1 MFPVTHLFIILFL
14 FIQILFSQ
22 STSIKHQLV
31 GSAFL
36 DNCSYEFL
44 QRLSDEAGGRLVGS
58 EGNRKAAAILRE
70 ELSRIGLSLKTET
83 FSMPGWV
90 RGDDRVTVITP
101 VEKRLSATA
110 LGYVNSQPAFQA
122 EMIYGEYGFEKT
134 YDQLETKGKIVLVE
148 SKKPP
153 EQTPLL
159 RQEAIAIAAGREAK
173 AILFINAEP
182 GAVTSASSGD
192 FQGRPIPIP
201 AFSLTYEEGNWLKR
215 LLEKKQSVQ
224 ILLEVKSYCQDMQ
237 AENLLVQLPGKTRK
251 KIVIGAHYDSWDL
264 AQGSIDNGLGT
275 AILLEVTRLLSH
287 FSPANYYTL
296 EFVWFN
302 GEELGLFGAKDYVQQ
317 HASDE
322 ILTMFNMDMTG
333 YPIGFNAM
341 GFDEFVP
348 LLEELV
354 FTLNGFDLSA
364 GVISRPWTNS
374 DHMPFL
380 LKGIPTLS
388 LQARLDEN
396 MLASYHNTR
405 DSFDKVNKKYLS
417 EAAAVVSVLIYKLAN
432 QPDFQ
437 FPRKTDNEIVDM
449 LKSFGL
455 DERLKKQKEWPF
467 NAQ

>member
-1 MFPVTHLFIILFL
+1 MFPRIHLLIILFL
-14 FIQILFSQ
+14 FTQILFSQ
-22 STSIKHQLV
+22 QNSITYQII

-58 EGNRKAAAILRE
+58 AGNKKAVTILGE
-70 ELSRIGLSLKTET
+70 ELSRIGLSLEKET
-83 FSMPGWV
+83 FSMPGWM
-90 RGDDRVTVITP
+90 RGDDRVVVLSP
-101 VEKRLSATA
+101 VEKKLQATA
-110 LGYVNSQPAFQA
+110 LGYVNSHPAFQA
-122 EMIYGEYGFEKT
+122 EVIYAEYGFEDT
-134 YDQLETKGKIVLVE
+134 YHQLETKGKIVLIE

-153 EQTPLL
+153 EKTPLL
-159 RQEAIAIAAGREAK
+159 RQEAIAIAAGRKAK

-182 GAVTSASSGD
+182 GAVTQAGSGD
-192 FQGRPIPIP
+192 FQGHPTPIP

-215 LLEKKQSVQ
+215 LLEKKQTVRLQ
-224 ILLEVKSYCQDMQ
+224 MEVKSSCLTMQ
-237 AENLLVQLPGKTRK
+237 TENLIARLPGRSNK
-251 KIVIGAHYDSWDL
+251 KIVVGAHYDSWDL

-275 AILLEVTRLLSH
+275 AILLEVARLLSR
-287 FSPANYYTL
+287 FSPTNQHSL

-302 GEELGLFGAKDYVQQ
+302 GEELGLFGAKDYAQR
-317 HASDE
+317 HAGDD
-322 ILTMFNMDMTG
+322 ILAMFNMDMTG

-348 LLEELV
+348 LLQELV
-354 FTLNGFDLSA
+354 STLNGFDLSA

-388 LQARLDEN
+388 LQARLDED

-417 EAAAVVSVLIYKLAN
+417 EAAAVVSILIYELAN
-432 QPDFQ
+432 RPDFQ
-437 FPRKTDNEIVDM
+437 FPKKNEVEIISM

-455 DERLKKQKEWPF
+455 DEKLKKQKEWPF
-467 NAQ
+467 HDQ

>member
-1 MFPVTHLFIILFL
+1 MFPRIHLHIFLLLFTQII
-14 FIQILFSQ
+14 FSQ
-22 STSIKHQLV
+22 SNAIKYQII

-58 EGNRKAAAILRE
+58 AGNKKAVTILSE
-70 ELSRIGLSLKTET
+70 ELSRIGLSLETET

-90 RGDDRVTVITP
+90 RGDDRVIMLSP
-101 VEKRLSATA
+101 VEKKLHATA

-122 EMIYGEYGFEKT
+122 EMIYAEYGFEDT
-134 YDQLETKGKIVLVE
+134 YHQLEAKGKIVLVE

-182 GAVTSASSGD
+182 GAVTQAGSGD
-192 FQGRPIPIP
+192 FQGYPTPIP

-215 LLEKKQSVQ
+215 LLEKKQTVRMQ
-224 ILLEVKSYCQDMQ
+224 LEVKSSCLTMQ
-237 AENLLVQLPGKTRK
+237 TENLIVRLPGRSKK
-251 KIVIGAHYDSWDL
+251 KIVVGAHYDSWDL

-275 AILLEVTRLLSH
+275 AILLEVTRLLSR
-287 FSPANYYTL
+287 FSPTNHYSV

-302 GEELGLFGAKDYVQQ
+302 GEELGLFGAKDYAKR
-317 HASDE
+317 HASDD
-322 ILTMFNMDMTG
+322 ILSMFNMDMTG

-348 LLEELV
+348 LLKELV
-354 FTLNGFDLSA
+354 STLKGFDLSA

-417 EAAAVVSVLIYKLAN
+417 EAAAVVSILIYELAN
-432 QPDFQ
+432 RPDFQ
-437 FPRKTDNEIVDM
+437 FSRKNEVEIISM

-455 DERLKKQKEWPF
+455 DEKLKKQKEWPF
-467 NAQ
+467 PND